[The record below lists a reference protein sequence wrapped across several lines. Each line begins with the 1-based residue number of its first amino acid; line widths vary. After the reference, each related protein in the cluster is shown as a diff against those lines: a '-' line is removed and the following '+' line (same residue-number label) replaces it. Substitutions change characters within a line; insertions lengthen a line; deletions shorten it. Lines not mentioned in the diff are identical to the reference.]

1 MDNRQRWV
9 LTLTSVAALMVM
21 LDMLVVTTALDAIR
35 RTLGAS
41 ITGLEWTVNA
51 YTLSFAVFLMT
62 ASALGDRF
70 GRRRL
75 FVAGLAVFTV
85 ASAACALAP
94 GIGGLVAARAVQ
106 GVGSAMIMPLAFSL
120 LSAAFPP
127 AQRAKALGL
136 FSAVTGLAT
145 LGGPLVGGAIVQG
158 LSWQWIFWLNVPL
171 GLVVIPLV
179 RARVPESTGA
189 PARLDF
195 PGLALVSGAALGV
208 VWALVHGNGHGWD
221 RLDVLGPLAGGIA
234 LAIGFV
240 WWERRSPAPML
251 PMRLFR
257 SRAFS
262 AGNASGFLLYGS
274 ILAAA
279 FFLPQFFQVA
289 LHFGPLRAGLALVP
303 WTITLSLVAPFAA
316 ARIARF
322 GERPLLAGGLLLQA
336 AGFTWIAL
344 IASPATAY
352 VLFVPPLV
360 LAGAGVSMA
369 MPAAQ
374 HAVINS
380 VAPAEIGKA
389 SGAFNTVRQLG
400 GTFGVAIVAGVFTA
414 TGGYASPE
422 LFSAGFGPVLG
433 TAAAFS
439 LAAAVAGLWLPGRR
453 EKSEVAEP
461 VLEVSR

>member
-9 LTLTSVAALMVM
+9 LALTSGAALMVM

-35 RTLGAS
+35 RTLGAG
-41 ITGLEWTVNA
+41 ITDLEWTVNA

-75 FVAGLAVFTV
+75 FVAGLTVFTV

-94 GIGGLVAARAVQ
+94 GIGALIAARAVQ
-106 GVGSAMIMPLAFSL
+106 GLGSAMVMPLAFSL

-127 AQRAKALGL
+127 ERRGKALGL
-136 FSAVTGLAT
+136 FSGITGLAT

-179 RARVPESTGA
+179 RAHVPESTG
-189 PARLDF
+189 PAKRLDV
-195 PGLALVSGAALGV
+195 PGLALVTGAALGV
-208 VWALVHGNGHGWD
+208 VWALIHGNGYGWD
-221 RLDVLGPLAGGIA
+221 RVDVLGPLAGGVA
-234 LAIGFV
+234 LAIAFV
-240 WWERRSPAPML
+240 RWELRSPAPML

-274 ILAAA
+274 IFGTA
-279 FFLPQFFQVA
+279 FFLPQFLQVA
-289 LHFGPLRAGLALVP
+289 LHYSPLKAGLALVP
-303 WTITLSLVAPFAA
+303 WTITLSLVAPFAG
-316 ARIARF
+316 ARIARV

-336 AGFTWIAL
+336 IGFAWVAL
-344 IASPATAY
+344 IAEPGLAY
-352 VLFVPPLV
+352 PLLVPPLV
-360 LAGAGVSMA
+360 LAGTGVSMA

-380 VAPAEIGKA
+380 VAPAEIGNA
-389 SGAFNTVRQLG
+389 SGAFNTLRQLG
-400 GTFGVAIVAGVFTA
+400 GTFGVVILAGVFSA
-414 TGGYASPE
+414 AGGYGSPE
-422 LFSAGFGPVLG
+422 SFSAGFAPAAG
-433 TAAAFS
+433 TAAG
-439 LAAAVAGLWLPGRR
+439 LALLGALSGLWVPGRR
-453 EKSEVAEP
+453 VKSERVEP
-461 VLEVSR
+461 VLEVTR